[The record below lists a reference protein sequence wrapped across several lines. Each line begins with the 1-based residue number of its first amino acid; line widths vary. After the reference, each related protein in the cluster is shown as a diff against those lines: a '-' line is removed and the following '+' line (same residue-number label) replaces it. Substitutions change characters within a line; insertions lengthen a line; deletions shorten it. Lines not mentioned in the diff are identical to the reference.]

1 MKQVKTEIKN
11 KLKKGVESF
20 NKKNIKFIKEGI
32 SDEKSNKIW

>member
-20 NKKNIKFIKEGI
+20 NKMRLNSLKKE
-32 SDEKSNKIW
+32 